1 LSAPELFILLLIG
14 CSVNSYFMII
24 FINDVP
30 VRMYRTDE
38 NPSDGQFNLVIDASV
53 ETITTSKLIHHVWV
67 QNAREKDLD
76 VLLGFLNSP
85 VPTAL
90 LSLHIS
96 PADYESLKAY
106 LQSKIKAA
114 GGLVRKKD
122 KFLMIYRMKKWDLP
136 KGKKEK
142 KEKYRDTAVREVS
155 EECNISVKIGKKI
168 CTTWHTYTMNKHAM
182 LKKTRWYVMD
192 ALDDAKMRPA
202 VEEDIEEL
210 RWMNPKEV
218 YHALQ
223 LSYKSIAYVFE
234 RYHDMS

>member
-1 LSAPELFILLLIG
+1 
-14 CSVNSYFMII
+14 MII

-30 VRMYRTDE
+30 VRMYRPDE
-38 NPSDGQFNLVIDASV
+38 SPVNGQFNQVIDASL
-53 ETITTSKLIHHVWV
+53 ETITNAKLIHHIWI

-76 VLLGFLNSP
+76 ILLGFLNSP

-96 PADYESLKAY
+96 PLDYRSLKAY
-106 LQSKIKAA
+106 VQSKFKVIKAA

-122 KFLMIYRMKKWDLP
+122 RFLMIYRMKKWDLP

-142 KEKYRDTAVREVS
+142 KEKYTDTAVREVS
-155 EECNISVKIGKKI
+155 EECNVSVKLGKKI
-168 CTTWHTYTMNKHAM
+168 CTTWHTYTMNKRAM
-182 LKKTRWYVMD
+182 LKKTRWYAMD
-192 ALDDAKMRPA
+192 ALDDSKMKPQQA
-202 VEEDIEEL
+202 EDIEEL
-210 RWMNPKEV
+210 RWMSPKEV

-234 RYHDMS
+234 KYHEVK

>member
-1 LSAPELFILLLIG
+1 LLS
-14 CSVNSYFMII
+14 
-24 FINDVP
+24 
-30 VRMYRTDE
+30 
-38 NPSDGQFNLVIDASV
+38 
-53 ETITTSKLIHHVWV
+53 
-67 QNAREKDLD
+67 
-76 VLLGFLNSP
+76 FLNSP

-96 PADYESLKAY
+96 PFDYESLKAY
-106 LQSKIKAA
+106 LQSKFKVIKAA

-142 KEKYRDTAVREVS
+142 KEKYKDTAVREIL
-155 EECNISVKIGKKI
+155 EECNVSVKLGKKI
-168 CTTWHTYTMNKHAM
+168 CTTWHTYTMNKRAM

-192 ALDDAKMRPA
+192 VVDDSKMKPA
-202 VEEDIEEL
+202 IEEDIEEL

-234 RYHDMS
+234 KYHEVN